1 MQEALDFNY
10 KDLDDEEIETII
22 KENVIP
28 NF

>member
-22 KENVIP
+22 KEYVIP